1 MSLLK
6 EGNFRVELT
15 PYGQKNLVQNGL
27 TKENMYF
34 LLFDDDVNYQ
44 VNVWPTLISDISGEQ
59 TKSPDDNI
67 NYRYKLNSNG

>member
-15 PYGQKNLVQNGL
+15 PYGQKKLVQNGL

-44 VNVWPTLISDISGEQ
+44 VNVWPTLIADISGEQ

-67 NYRYKLNSNG
+67 NYRYKLNNNG